1 MSEEI
6 KIEREKTPKTTS
18 NKPVLD
24 VTHREGKR
32 KYYKPKKKKVVESPT
47 LVVENEIRQA
57 KMKDFTKKY
66 QKDIKP
72 DYLKD
77 MPNQKLHKNV
87 SFFKSGVRI
96 IACVCGLG
104 GKFELAFTLLGVAE
118 IVGIYEEMV

>member
-18 NKPVLD
+18 NNPVLD

-47 LVVENEIRQA
+47 LVVENEVRQT

-66 QKDIKP
+66 QKEIKP

-96 IACVCGLG
+96 IACACGFY
-104 GKFELAFTLLGVAE
+104 GKFDLAFILLGVAE
-118 IVGIYEEMV
+118 FVGIYEEMV

>member
-18 NKPVLD
+18 NNPVLD

-32 KYYKPKKKKVVESPT
+32 KYYKPKKKKPVEQPT
-47 LVVENEIRQA
+47 LVLEDELRQT

-96 IACVCGLG
+96 IACVCGFG
-104 GKFELAFTLLGVAE
+104 GKFELAFILLGVAE

>member
-6 KIEREKTPKTTS
+6 KIEKEKTPKTTP
-18 NKPVLD
+18 NNPVLD

-32 KYYKPKKKKVVESPT
+32 KYYKPKKKKKVEQPT
-47 LVVENEIRQA
+47 LVVENEVRQT
-57 KMKDFTKKY
+57 KMKDFAKTY

-87 SFFKSGVRI
+87 SFIKSGVRI

-118 IVGIYEEMV
+118 IVGIYEELV